1 MGGVAPTARSQHSC
15 VMAGSKMIIFGGWDG
30 EKALSD
36 LHVLDTGTTPPPD
49 CLLHSSVTAEL
60 TSMRV
65 AGRVRVRVRWCV
77 RVRSCRAEKWV
88 WEKVKTSGCMPQAR
102 YGHSAAY
109 LRYDHPTLSAL
120 MRFPPKI
127 SLTPRVRVRVR
138 VRCRVSCVR

>member
-1 MGGVAPTARSQHSC
+1 MRDGREQDDHLRRLGRGEGPVRPARSRHR
-15 VMAGSKMIIFGGWDG
+15 
-30 EKALSD
+30 
-36 LHVLDTGTTPPPD
+36 HDTPTR
-49 CLLHSSVTAEL
+49 LLAPLLRH
-60 TSMRV
+60 RV